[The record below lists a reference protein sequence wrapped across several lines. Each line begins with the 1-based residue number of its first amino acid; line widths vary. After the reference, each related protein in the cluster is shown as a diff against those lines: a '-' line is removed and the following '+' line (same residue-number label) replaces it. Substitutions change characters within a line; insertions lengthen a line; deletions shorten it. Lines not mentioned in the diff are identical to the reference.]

1 MVYVIK
7 DSQGEKVWNMFNSYR
22 QWCDNYRRKGFD
34 VFRRFQ
40 RCTFELDGE
49 SFETTIAQLN
59 FIVWYDLYKVYD
71 WLQDNAPAVN
81 ADMQRTHQENR
92 ALKSVIDGCW
102 EALQT
107 LADELA
113 SSASLQSAGMFAGP
127 SDGERATKRQCVGE
141 GLAAGSSPS

>member
-1 MVYVIK
+1 MYVIK

-92 ALKSVIDGCW
+92 AMKNDTDQLVSKKRRRNELVTTPRNDGVVNVTRQ
-102 EALQT
+102 ERVLVFDAYDDD
-107 LADELA
+107 AD
-113 SSASLQSAGMFAGP
+113 
-127 SDGERATKRQCVGE
+127 DDDDDNNDDN
-141 GLAAGSSPS
+141 

>member
-1 MVYVIK
+1 VVYVIK

-49 SFETTIAQLN
+49 HVETTIAQLN

-71 WLQDNAPAVN
+71 WLQENAPAVN
-81 ADMQRTHQENR
+81 ADMQRTHQEH
-92 ALKSVIDGCW
+92 
-102 EALQT
+102 
-107 LADELA
+107 
-113 SSASLQSAGMFAGP
+113 
-127 SDGERATKRQCVGE
+127 RATKNGGANEPIFKKRRRNELVAAPLNDGIVNVTRQERVLIFDAYDDVDDDDE
-141 GLAAGSSPS
+141 